1 MDKSD
6 LDDLSDV
13 GDWLQDL
20 KTVAFRQPPDRMMT
34 IRTSAMRI
42 LLNRLDA
49 ADAQVENYN
58 AYRNA
63 ESERH
68 EELIAEAA
76 LGRAESIRT
85 KQFLDAAEETFDMA
99 LSDEK
104 KLERL
109 KALLILLCMNLE
121 AAYQRHNERP

>member
-1 MDKSD
+1 MDNSDLND
-6 LDDLSDV
+6 LDDT

-20 KTVAFRQPPDRMMT
+20 TTYAFRPNSPKMAT
-34 IRTSAMRI
+34 IRTASLRV
-42 LLNRLDA
+42 LLNRLEA

-68 EELIAEAA
+68 ADLIAEAE
-76 LGRAESIRT
+76 LGRTESIRT
-85 KQFLDAAEETFDMA
+85 KQFQDAANETFDMA

-109 KALLILLCMNLE
+109 KALLTLLQMNLE